1 MNFINYQN
9 QNQNQCPHYVYLMKI
24 DIRDNNDIT
33 DSFLKLG
40 YAGDK
45 IPTYEVKTK
54 QIRARLTTHSGGNF
68 GESIIDIN
76 LKAVL
81 HTPYAGIKEKE
92 ILDETEA
99 YLRPI
104 GNGVRKHREY
114 RTMEGLIDAEQWFE
128 DNGGE
133 LFDDSE
139 HYYEDP
145 RIKELS
151 DEDTDSDESYNES
164 EYTPYQYNM
173 DVSNDDSN
181 QYPLESYGTYMSHRS
196 LQGAPTESSEN
207 LTKGQ
212 ISLRIRKDNMDVIDH
227 DYNPD
232 IDNMYEPSNGEL
244 SEDDSDDDMIYIPR
258 NQSQRHRT
266 RGFNV

>member
-1 MNFINYQN
+1 MNFINY
-9 QNQNQCPHYVYLMKI
+9 QNQNQCPHYVYLMII
-24 DIRDNNDIT
+24 DIIDNGDNIT
-33 DSFLKLG
+33 DSFFKLG

-45 IPTYEVKTK
+45 IPTYDDKIE

-68 GESIIDIN
+68 GESRIVIY
-76 LKAVL
+76 LRAVL
-81 HTPYAGIKEKE
+81 HTPHAGEKERE

-104 GNGVRKHREY
+104 GNGREY

-151 DEDTDSDESYNES
+151 DEDTDSDESLYDS
-164 EYTPYQYNM
+164 QYTPHQYNM

-181 QYPLESYGTYMSHRS
+181 QY
-196 LQGAPTESSEN
+196 
-207 LTKGQ
+207 
-212 ISLRIRKDNMDVIDH
+212 NMDVIDAN
-227 DYNPD
+227 YNPD
-232 IDNMYEPSNGEL
+232 IDNMYEPSDGEL
-244 SEDDSDDDMIYIPR
+244 SEDDSDDDVMYILR
-258 NQSQRHRT
+258 NQSQRPRT